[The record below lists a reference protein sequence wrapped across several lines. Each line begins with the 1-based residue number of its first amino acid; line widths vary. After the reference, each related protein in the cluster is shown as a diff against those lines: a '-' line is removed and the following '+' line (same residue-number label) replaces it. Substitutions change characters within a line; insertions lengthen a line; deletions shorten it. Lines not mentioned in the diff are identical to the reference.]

1 MAYIVRRL
9 PEYPNDRVLVGPKTF
24 ADAGIYKISDEMA
37 LVGTLDFF
45 TPVVNNPYD
54 YGQIAAANAL
64 SDVYAMGGKPLTAM
78 NILCYPLK
86 SLDKDVLVEILK
98 GGADKVNE
106 AGAAVVGGHTLQDN
120 EIKYGLSVTG
130 IIHPDKIVTNAG
142 ARAGDMLVLTKPLGT
157 GLIISAIKAN
167 KVFEEDISIVT
178 KSMVLLNKT
187 ASEVMLEVGASACT
201 DITGFGLM
209 GHAYEMAEASRVTLS
224 FFAERIPVF
233 EGCERY
239 VRMGLIPGV
248 SKLSKKYLK
257 DVIRIDSRVGE
268 GLVDVLFDSQTSGGL
283 LISISKEKSETLCA
297 KLKERGVMVTGIIG
311 EVCERMD
318 VSIIVSP

>member
-1 MAYIVRRL
+1 MAYVVRHL
-9 PEYPNDRVLVGPKTF
+9 PEYPNERVLVGPKTF

-37 LVGTLDFF
+37 LVETLDFF

-86 SLDKDVLVEILK
+86 SLDKDILVEILK
-98 GGADKVNE
+98 GGANKVNE
-106 AGAAVVGGHTLQDN
+106 AGATVVGGHTLQDN

-142 ARAGDMLVLTKPLGT
+142 ARPGDTLVLTKPLGT

-167 KVFEEDISIVT
+167 KVFEGDEHLVT
-178 KSMVLLNKT
+178 RSMCQLNKT
-187 ASEVMLEVGASACT
+187 ASETMLEVGASSCT

-209 GHAYEMAEASRVTLS
+209 GHAYEMAEASKATLS
-224 FFAERIPVF
+224 FFAGRVPIF

-239 VRMGLIPGV
+239 VRMGLVPGV

-257 DVIRIDSRVGE
+257 DDIRIDSSVRE
-268 GLVDVLFDSQTSGGL
+268 ELVDVLFDAQTSGGL
-283 LISISKEKSETLCA
+283 LISLSKEKAEILCK
-297 KLKERGVMVTGIIG
+297 KLREKGVLMASIIG
-311 EVCERMD
+311 EVYERRD
-318 VSIIVSP
+318 VSIVVTP

>member
-1 MAYIVRRL
+1 MAYVIRHL
-9 PEYPNDRVLVGPKTF
+9 PEYPNERVLAGPKTF
-24 ADAGIYKISDEMA
+24 ADAGIYKVNDEMA
-37 LVGTLDFF
+37 LVETLDFF
-45 TPVVNNPYD
+45 TPVVNSPYD

-86 SLDKDVLVEILK
+86 SLDKDILVEILK

-106 AGAAVVGGHTLQDN
+106 AGATVVGGHTLQDN

-130 IIHPDKIVTNAG
+130 IIHPGKIVTNAG
-142 ARAGDMLVLTKPLGT
+142 ARPGDVLVLTKPLGT
-157 GLIISAIKAN
+157 GLIISAIKNN
-167 KVFEEDISIVT
+167 KVFEGDEQLVT
-178 KSMVLLNKT
+178 RSMCQLNKI
-187 ASEVMLEVGASACT
+187 ASETMLEVGVSSCT

-209 GHAYEMAEASRVTLS
+209 GHAYEMAEASKVTLS
-224 FFAERIPVF
+224 FFAGRIPIF

-257 DVIRIDSRVGE
+257 DAIAIDSKVRE
-268 GLVDVLFDSQTSGGL
+268 ELVDVLFDAQTSGGL
-283 LISISKEKSETLCA
+283 LISIPEGRAEMLCT
-297 KLKERGVMVTGIIG
+297 KLRGRGVMSASIVG
-311 EVCERMD
+311 EVYECRD
-318 VSIIVSP
+318 VSIVVTP